1 MSFFIEPLRA
11 FKDNYIWAMVLSENK
26 SVWIVDPGDAIPVID
41 FIEKNDLCL
50 KGILITHH
58 HYDHCDGLA
67 TLREK
72 YNVVAYGPEHESIS
86 ATNIVKE
93 GDNIF
98 LPDFNFSLK
107 VLAVPGH
114 TLDHIVYYCE
124 SENFVFCGD
133 TLFSAG
139 CGKVFEGTFEQM
151 YHSLMKLENLPGAA
165 KVYCGHEYTLSNLKF
180 AKHVD
185 SNNRRIDQYTA
196 WVMKQLDNN
205 KPTLPSTIFLEKE
218 VNPFLR
224 TTNPSIIKFLETKL
238 GKQLDN
244 PVQVFSELRVL
255 KNNFNIV

>member
-26 SVWIVDPGDAIPVID
+26 SV
-41 FIEKNDLCL
+41 CL

-218 VNPFLR
+218 V
-224 TTNPSIIKFLETKL
+224 TQIVVTE
-238 GKQLDN
+238 QLKDI
-244 PVQVFSELRVL
+244 L
-255 KNNFNIV
+255 KNINLLNNELPFANLLDILD